1 MLFAVVNSLLMSLGE
16 KMGWRMANFECF
28 RFIVIVTAIV
38 IIIFE
43 IGFIISVKIIH
54 AVFKTIQLFLYLKLI
69 LYLYFNDLS
78 ILLV

>member
-1 MLFAVVNSLLMSLGE
+1 MLFAIVNSLLMSLGE

-28 RFIVIVTAIV
+28 IFIVTAIV